1 MLDLRWETSITSDLG
16 VDFSFLQNK
25 ISGTIE
31 LYNTKSNDV
40 LVSNSPLSPSS
51 GFTSV
56 TKNIGKVQSKGIDFN
71 LSSYNLPNYK
81 QLKWKTEL
89 NISSYVN
96 KVLDLGGSLRRYQEQ
111 TMEKIEHSW

>member
-56 TKNIGKVQSKGIDFN
+56 TKNIGKV
-71 LSSYNLPNYK
+71 
-81 QLKWKTEL
+81 
-89 NISSYVN
+89 
-96 KVLDLGGSLRRYQEQ
+96 RRQRN
-111 TMEKIEHSW
+111 